1 MADDVSAVVS
11 TCAAPVVYIIEDDDD
26 DMPSKDVGAAVGS
39 RVESDQ
45 ECARQLHDQLNGR
58 SGIEE
63 VRVDTAP
70 ASSRADEILAS
81 KFQREEDCRRRRAVV
96 AEMSVLALPVLRS
109 TSAVELVPGPLPAD
123 LVSRIAPL
131 YDVCGSR
138 EEPVIHIKDADGAQG
153 RLLAGRVLEAL
164 ARAGQKPP
172 TSRRGGRAGVVAE
185 AHGRK
190 RSRTPWRTGLRV
202 LHGFADQISALLRQD
217 PELKTAVPAL
227 RELGSRQGRGWND
240 TEVLVSSPGYKL
252 ARHHDAQPPGSLL
265 FVFCAGLSGRS
276 LAWPGGHRSERM
288 LESGDVLIFDGTATA
303 HAVPDVLEH
312 TSPFGD
318 CPWLGKRRLAVLV
331 RQAPPP

>member
-1 MADDVSAVVS
+1 MADEVPSHVS
-11 TCAAPVVYIIEDDDD
+11 TCVATTVYIIDDDD
-26 DMPSKDVGAAVGS
+26 DDVMPSKDVGATVGS

-45 ECARQLHDQLNGR
+45 ECARRLHDQLNGR
-58 SGIEE
+58 SGAEV
-63 VRVDTAP
+63 VRVDTTL
-70 ASSRADEILAS
+70 ASGRADEILAS
-81 KFQREEDCRRRRAVV
+81 QLQRKDDCRRSAVV
-96 AEMSVLALPVLRS
+96 AEMSVSALSVVRS
-109 TSAVELVPGPLPAD
+109 KSAVELVPGPLPAD

-138 EEPVIHIKDADGAQG
+138 DEPVIHIKDADGAQG

-164 ARAGQKPP
+164 ARAGRKPP
-172 TSRRGGRAGVVAE
+172 MPRRGGRAGVVAE
-185 AHGRK
+185 VHGRK
-190 RSRTPWRTGLRV
+190 RSRTPWHTGLRV

-217 PELKTAVPAL
+217 PELEAAVPAL
-227 RELGSRQGRGWND
+227 RELGSGQGRGWND

-252 ARHHDAQPPGSLL
+252 AQHQDAQPPGSLL
-265 FVFCAGLSGRS
+265 LVFCAGLSGRS
-276 LAWPGGHRSERM
+276 LAWPGGRRSERM